1 MKSSDPRDSISKTN
15 PFDCVHEKDFSTFAA
30 LFVLGSAGLS
40 TAGSGAG
47 GRLFGDRV
55 DRVDRVDRRL
65 VAIGI
70 EVHPDGTR
78 AWVARTNADIVAEVD
93 LTGWIAV
100 RLLTAGKEPDG
111 LALSP
116 IR

>member
-55 DRVDRVDRRL
+55 DRRL
-65 VAIGI
+65 VAVGI